1 MRSFLSV
8 KTNTEYFASLQAL
21 FLQQN
26 SGEHFGNINLG
37 TFGERFQWGFL
48 TVKTKPKQHR
58 NKVSL
63 YIRPPDLLKY
73 LYRFGHFYR
82 ERWDF

>member
-1 MRSFLSV
+1 MRIFLSV
-8 KTNTEYFASLQAL
+8 KTKTEFFAPLQAL

-37 TFGERFQWGFL
+37 TFWERFQRAFL
-48 TVKTKPKQHR
+48 TVKTNPKQHR
-58 NKVSL
+58 NKTSL

-73 LYRFGHFYR
+73 LYWFGQFHR
-82 ERWDF
+82 ERW